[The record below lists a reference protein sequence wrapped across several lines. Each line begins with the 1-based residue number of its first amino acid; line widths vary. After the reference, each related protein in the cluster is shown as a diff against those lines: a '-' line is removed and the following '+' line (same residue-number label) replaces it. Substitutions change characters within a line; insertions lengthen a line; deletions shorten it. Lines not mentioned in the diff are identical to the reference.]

1 MAAFFASHKVF
12 CTKSAKIVWLGHMK
26 EQTTKNAKK
35 NSKSKKG
42 DEDQGLERVD
52 SLRAGE

>member
-1 MAAFFASHKVF
+1 MAAFFTSHKVY

-42 DEDQGLERVD
+42 DEDQGLEGVD